1 VSDELAER
9 YAAFLASHPVL
20 VFVGVLV
27 LTAIVGAG
35 AVVGENPE
43 GGGIGQFETESEA
56 RDAANVIERDYPSDD
71 AVVAQVVVRGDDP
84 LSKASLVEGLRVQRE
99 MRDDPAISET
109 LREERAIVGF
119 ENVVATAA
127 YYEDQAGEGP
137 PPAPPTLDEQI
148 AALESRSEE
157 EVAALVDRVL
167 DPDASAPG
175 AGDAGADPYQFL
187 PSSYERGDATA
198 DARITFVFQVDDSTG
213 EGDPEAAWDAQLA
226 IETLVEDRF
235 DDAFVF
241 GQGIVDDASTRAFGD
256 SFAIIT
262 PVALVLVLL
271 ALGFA
276 YRDLVDVLV
285 SILGIATVLVW
296 LAGVQGW
303 LAIPSS
309 QLLIAVPFLLIGL
322 SIDYS
327 LHVVMRYREAREGD
341 LRTDDGA
348 VDRRDPTTATRLG
361 VAGVVF
367 ALGAATVSTGIG
379 FLSNVVSPLP
389 AIQDFAVLCA
399 AGILATFVVFG
410 ALVPAL
416 KLGVERGLT
425 RVGFEREQSAVGL
438 DPGFLNGALTRLVA
452 LSRRAP
458 LAVVVVA
465 LLLGSAGAYGAT
477 GIDTEFNR
485 ADFLPQDAPDWAKT
499 TLPDAIAPGD
509 YDVRENVAYLGDN
522 FRQRGDGSQAEVL
535 LRDGVT
541 DPATLAA
548 LDDASATVDGD
559 GSVVVRSDGTAAV
572 DGPHTLLRT
581 LAAENDTVAA
591 AIADRDDDGDG
602 LPDRD
607 VAAVYDL
614 AYDVAPER
622 ASETLARDADGAY
635 TSARLVVGVAGDAS
649 AQSVAADVRAFA
661 DSVEVNAPT
670 TAVATGGPVVTA
682 VLQDAL
688 LETLVEAFAVTLAVI
703 LTFLVGIYW
712 WRHGVPDLGALA
724 LVPVVVAL
732 AWLLGTMRVFGI
744 AFNSETAVITSL
756 AIGLGAD
763 YAIHLSERIV
773 EERRRHET
781 LDDALVA
788 AVTGTGGALVG
799 SAVTT
804 ASGFGVLALALTPPL
819 QRFGLV
825 TGLAIA
831 YAFVACIVL
840 LPSLVV
846 LRERY
851 LVPRITPEPA
861 VGDD

>member
-1 VSDELAER
+1 VSDGLTDR
-9 YAAFLASHPVL
+9 YARFLASHPGIVVVAVL
-20 VFVGVLV
+20 LLTGV
-27 LTAIVGAG
+27 VGAG
-35 AVVGENPE
+35 MVVGESPE
-43 GGGIGQFETESEA
+43 GDGIGQFETDSEA
-56 RDAANVIERDYPSDD
+56 RAAADVIERDYPSDD
-71 AVVAQVVVRGDDP
+71 GVVAQVVVRDENA
-84 LSKASLVEGLRVQRE
+84 LSKASLLEGLRLQRA
-99 MRDDPAISET
+99 MRDDPRIDDT
-109 LREERAIVGF
+109 LREDGGLVGL

-127 YYEDQAGEGP
+127 YYEDEAGDGP
-137 PPAPPTLDEQI
+137 PPDPPTLDEQI
-148 AALESRSEE
+148 AALESRSDS
-157 EVAALVDRVL
+157 EVQALVERVL

-175 AGDAGADPYQFL
+175 AQDGDPYQFL

-198 DARITFVFQVDDSTG
+198 DARITFVFQVDDGTG
-213 EGDPEAAWDAQLA
+213 DGDPTEAWAAQVA
-226 IETLVEDRF
+226 ADELVEERF
-235 DDAFVF
+235 DDGFVF

-285 SILGIATVLVW
+285 GVLGIAVVLLW
-296 LAGVQGW
+296 LSGVQGW

-309 QLLIAVPFLLIGL
+309 QLLIAVPFLLVGL

-327 LHVVMRYREAREGD
+327 LHVIMRYREAREGD
-341 LRTDDGA
+341 LRTDDGS
-348 VDRRDPTTATRLG
+348 VGRRDPTTATRLG

-367 ALGAATVSTGIG
+367 ALGAATVSTSIG
-379 FLSNVVSPLP
+379 FLSNVVSPLS

-410 ALVPAL
+410 AFVPAL
-416 KLGVERGLT
+416 KLGVERLLV
-425 RVGFEREQSAVGL
+425 RVGFERQRSAVGL
-438 DPGFLNGALTRLVA
+438 EGGFLNGALERVVDV
-452 LSRRAP
+452 SRRAP

-465 LLLGSAGAYGAT
+465 LLLGTAGAYGAT
-477 GIDTEFNR
+477 GIDTEFNQ

-499 TLPDAIAPGD
+499 TLPDSIAPGD
-509 YDVRENVAYLGDN
+509 YDVRENAAYLGDN
-522 FRQRGDGSQAEVL
+522 FRQRGDGSQAAVL

-548 LDDASATVDGD
+548 LDDASTNVDRD
-559 GSVVVRSDGTAAV
+559 GTIVVRSDDTAAV
-572 DGPHTLLRT
+572 DGPHTLLRAV
-581 LAAENDTVAA
+581 AAENDTVAA
-591 AIADRDDDGDG
+591 AIADRDDDDDG

-614 AYDVAPER
+614 AYDAAPDR
-622 ASETLARDADGAY
+622 ASETLARDDDGTY
-635 TSARLVVGVAGDAS
+635 TSARVVVGVVGDAS
-649 AQSVAADVRAFA
+649 AQSVASDVRAFA
-661 DSVEVNAPT
+661 AQVESGAPVS
-670 TAVATGGPVVTA
+670 AVATGGPVVTA
-682 VLQDAL
+682 TLQDAL

-703 LTFLVGIYW
+703 LVFLVGIYW
-712 WRHGVPDLGALA
+712 WRHGVPDLGVIA

-732 AWLLGTMRVFGI
+732 AWLLGTMRVLDI
-744 AFNSETAVITSL
+744 PFNSETAVITSL

-773 EERRRHET
+773 EERRRNAD
-781 LDDALVA
+781 LDAALVA

-804 ASGFGVLALALTPPL
+804 ASGFGVLALALSPPL

-825 TGLAIA
+825 TGLAIV
-831 YAFVACIVL
+831 YAFVACLVL

-851 LVPRITPEPA
+851 LLDYVGTPTA
-861 VGDD
+861 ATGD